1 MYFTK
6 EHIGFLVLYATS
18 SLFRPISN
26 SLFLTNAFLHKHP
39 LRNEYVITSLPL
51 RDIPTP
57 ANKIRRYLHIH
68 DETTLM
74 PKETIALFYSNFHLK
89 W

>member
-1 MYFTK
+1 M
-6 EHIGFLVLYATS
+6 
-18 SLFRPISN
+18 
-26 SLFLTNAFLHKHP
+26 
-39 LRNEYVITSLPL
+39 RNEYVITSLPL